1 MSGWIGVGMVGAI
14 ALGAGF
20 FLLRN
25 QRNLWTLLAA
35 VVVFGLAGYAWQGSP
50 GYPAAPAAARQEP
63 SGADAT
69 MVDLRREFFAPSDLP
84 SHFVTV
90 ADGFAR
96 QGNFQRAAQLLQG
109 VVSENP
115 EDGEAWLALGIAL
128 IEYAGG
134 RATKPAEYALSR
146 ASQELPGNPGP
157 AFFVGVNALRTGD
170 LAETR
175 KLWVDGLQK
184 SQPDAEG
191 REFVAERV
199 LALDRLMQAL
209 EAQRRAAPGSQQATP
224 SPPVPQQ

>member
-1 MSGWIGVGMVGAI
+1 MSGWIGVGLVSAI

-25 QRNLWTLLAA
+25 RRNLWTLLAA

-50 GYPAAPAAARQEP
+50 GYPAAPAAEKQEQ

-96 QGNFQRAAQLLQG
+96 QGNYQRASQLLQG

-128 IEYAGG
+128 VEYGGG
-134 RATKPAEYALSR
+134 RVTKPAEYALSR

-157 AFFVGVNALRTGD
+157 AFFIGVNALRGGD

-175 KLWVDGLQK
+175 ALWVKGLQDSK
-184 SQPDAEG
+184 PDAEG
-191 REFVAERV
+191 REFVAER
-199 LALDRLMQAL
+199 LLGLDRLIQAL
-209 EAQRRAAPGSQQATP
+209 EAQRQGGSGASSGTP
-224 SPPVPQQ
+224 SAPVPQQ